1 MPRYLLDTNVV
12 SELIRRP
19 IAPRLGEWMN
29 DQADSDLYLASVTL
43 GQMIRGAERLPE
55 GRHRQT
61 LENWLTNVLLP
72 RFKGRVLAFDRE
84 TATIWGRILGQGDRQ
99 GRPRPIID
107 AQISATAIRHH
118 LILATRNIADHD
130 GMGAQL
136 LNPWTG
142 R

>member
-19 IAPRLGEWMN
+19 IAPRVEQWM
-29 DQADSDLYLASVTL
+29 DGQADSDLYLASVTL
-43 GQMIRGAERLPE
+43 GEMIRGAERLPE

-61 LENWLTNVLLP
+61 LENWLTNVVLP

-84 TATIWGRILGQGDRQ
+84 TATIWGRILGEGDRQ

-107 AQISATAIRHH
+107 AQISATAIRHR
-118 LILATRNIADHD
+118 LILATRNISDH
-130 GMGAQL
+130 GAMGAQVF
-136 LNPWTG
+136 NPWTG

>member
-1 MPRYLLDTNVV
+1 MPRFLLDTNVI

-19 IAPRLGEWMN
+19 AAPRVVQWMGS
-29 DQADSDLYLASVTL
+29 QADTDLYLSSVTL
-43 GQMIRGAERLPE
+43 GEMIRGAERLAE

-61 LENWLTNVLLP
+61 LENWLKTAVLA

-84 TATIWGRILGQGDRQ
+84 TATIWGRILGEGDRQ

-107 AQISATAIRHH
+107 AQIAATAIRHQMV
-118 LILATRNIADHD
+118 LATRNTSDHAA
-130 GMGAQL
+130 MGAQIF
-136 LNPWTG
+136 NPWTG

>member
-19 IAPRLGEWMN
+19 IAPRLAEWMSR
-29 DQADSDLYLASVTL
+29 QADSDLYLASVTL
-43 GQMIRGAERLPE
+43 GERIRGAERLPE

-61 LENWLTNVLLP
+61 LENWLTNVVLP

-107 AQISATAIRHH
+107 AQISATAIRHQ
-118 LILATRNIADHD
+118 LI
-130 GMGAQL
+130 
-136 LNPWTG
+136 
-142 R
+142 